1 MSILDSQTPEAA
13 LKQASA
19 LFDQAVAVAQAHCN
33 GSVMS
38 SDMVPQ
44 VASLMT
50 MVAGMLLVANAIEN
64 QIPK

>member
-13 LKQASA
+13 FKQASA
-19 LFDQAVAVAQAHCN
+19 LFDQAISVAQAHCN